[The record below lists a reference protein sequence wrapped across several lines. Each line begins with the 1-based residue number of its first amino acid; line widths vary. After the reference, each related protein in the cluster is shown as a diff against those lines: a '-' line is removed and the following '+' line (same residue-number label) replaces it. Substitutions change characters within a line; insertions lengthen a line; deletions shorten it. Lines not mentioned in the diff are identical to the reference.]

1 MVLLKSESRQAIS
14 SDVVFVVV
22 PHTSVHGEPSTVRKA
37 EMGVAMARSHQAHR
51 TAIMMRPHTVS
62 LVSVYLIPQIL
73 IKLVDRLL
81 YGYFP
86 RYKCSF
92 NRTNVELEIGP
103 S

>member
-1 MVLLKSESRQAIS
+1 MPIVLLKSASRQAIS

-62 LVSVYLIPQIL
+62 LVFVYLTAQIL
-73 IKLVDRLL
+73 VEFVDRFW

-86 RYKCSF
+86 RYK
-92 NRTNVELEIGP
+92 
-103 S
+103 